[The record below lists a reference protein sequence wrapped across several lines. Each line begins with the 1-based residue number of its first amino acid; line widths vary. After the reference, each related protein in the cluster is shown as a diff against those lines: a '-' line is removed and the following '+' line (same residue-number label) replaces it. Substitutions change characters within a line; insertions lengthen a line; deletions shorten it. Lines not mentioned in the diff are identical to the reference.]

1 MALGSRLSAIS
12 YQLSAT
18 SYQRRKLRAESF
30 SFSLVAV
37 LTVVLWSGPLA
48 AQSQPPAPG
57 TNKPAATPLP
67 TDYVIGVEDVLTV
80 MFLREKDLTAE
91 VVVRPDGK
99 ISLPMLNDI
108 QAAGLTP
115 EQLSATVIEAAT
127 KFIRDPG
134 VTVMVKEI
142 RSRKVYVVGEVGS
155 PGAFPL
161 GAEMNVLQALAQ
173 AGGLLEH
180 ANKGDIVVV
189 RTVKGEEQRFKFNYN
204 DVVRGRNTQQNI
216 KLLPGDT
223 ILVR

>member
-1 MALGSRLSAIS
+1 MAP
-12 YQLSAT
+12 
-18 SYQRRKLRAESF
+18 ESF
-30 SFSLVAV
+30 SFPLVAV
-37 LTVVLWSGPLA
+37 LSVFLWTMPVA
-48 AQSQPPAPG
+48 AQSQPPTPG
-57 TNKPAATPLP
+57 TNKPAATPAPLP

-80 MFLREKDLTAE
+80 IFLREKDLTSE
-91 VVVRPDGK
+91 VEVRPDGS

-108 QAAGLTP
+108 PAAGLTP
-115 EQLSATVIEAAT
+115 EQLSATVIEAST

-134 VTVMVKEI
+134 VTVMVKGI
-142 RSRKVYVVGEVGS
+142 RSRKVYIVGEVGR
-155 PGAFPL
+155 PGTIQL
-161 GAEMNVLQALAQ
+161 GSQMNVLQALAE

-189 RTVKGEEQRFKFNYN
+189 RSVHGKEERFKFNYN